1 MERDDLKPAV
11 RTRLAWLDQ
20 CFAWRGH
27 ANRSDLIERFGI
39 SPAQAA
45 IDFRVYLMRCREPV
59 PVYDTVRKAY
69 VASDL
74 HAGLAEPG
82 DIPPMLDVVAS
93 GAGDRFETLRSPSR
107 RCPAVVMRHL
117 YQAMELGRRI
127 EIEYASMSTGDR
139 RSQWIAPARIGF
151 DGERI
156 HFRAWSYRHGEWRD
170 YLPIRVS
177 EASSFAT
184 EAPPDPLPIDE
195 EWQTRVRIE
204 LRPRSDLSAEQQDA
218 VRLEYG
224 IDGDI
229 LVIETNEALA
239 FYVDRRWGL
248 GLPGSRLE
256 RRDRDAASTSR
267 TGPTADA
274 AREGD

>member
-1 MERDDLKPAV
+1 METDNLKPAI

-20 CFAWRGH
+20 CFAWRGL

-45 IDFRVYLMRCREPV
+45 IDFRIYLAKCRAPA

-69 VASDL
+69 VASDR
-74 HAGLAEPG
+74 HVGLTEPG
-82 DIPPMLDVVAS
+82 DAPPMLDVVAS
-93 GAGDRFETLRSPSR
+93 GAGCRFEALPSPSR
-107 RCPAVVMRHL
+107 HCPGSVVRHL

-127 EIEYASMSTGDR
+127 EIDYASMSTGDR
-139 RSQWIAPARIGF
+139 QTQWIAPARIGF

-156 HFRAWSYRHGEWRD
+156 HFRAWSYRHDQWRD
-170 YLPIRVS
+170 YLPVRVS

-184 EAPPDPLPIDE
+184 EAPSDSLPIDE
-195 EWQTRVRIE
+195 QWETRVRIE
-204 LRPRSDLSAEQQDA
+204 LRPRSDLSPEQQEA

-224 IDGDI
+224 FEGDF
-229 LVIETNEALA
+229 LVVETNEALA
-239 FYVDRRWGL
+239 FYVNRRWGL
-248 GLPGSRLE
+248 DLPGSRLE
-256 RRDRDAASTSR
+256 RHDRDAAPSSP
-267 TGPTADA
+267 TGPTAHA